1 MNPNWNRIMREH
13 LAALR
18 LPPEREIE
26 IVEEFALHM
35 DAAYE
40 DALADGLSETEAEAR
55 AVEGYDWRLLECELS
70 RAEQPAAA
78 RAFQPALELIER
90 KGEMRM
96 ESFIQDLRF
105 GARML
110 AKNPGFT
117 LIGAL
122 TLALGIGANTAIF
135 SVVNAVL
142 LQPLPF
148 AEPDRLM
155 WFGGWT
161 GADKGQGVTPADF
174 LDYREQC
181 QSFTQIAAS
190 VSDGIAMNLSGS
202 GEPERLKGGYVTAN
216 YLDMFGVKPAL
227 GRTFSA
233 EEGLEGIDMEGGDR
247 VVVLS
252 DALWRRRFGADPA
265 IINQTITL
273 DTRNVTVIGV
283 MPPQFQYPPGVE
295 IWLPF
300 RFPVSPQSAFRSREF
315 HFLRPVAR
323 LKPGVSRAQAQAE
336 VETIARRLQTLY
348 PRTNANQSL
357 FLWPLQERLVGN
369 IRLTLLTLISAVGC
383 VLLIACANVAN
394 LLLARASAR
403 GREIAVRSAL
413 GASRGRV
420 VRQLLTESLALALL
434 GASGGML
441 LAKWGVK
448 LLAPL
453 SAGHLPRADEV
464 RIDAPVF
471 GFTLAV
477 ALLTGLLFGLA
488 PALQSARLDLTEA
501 LKESGRGAGSGA
513 RRHRTLNLLVVGEV
527 ALAMVLLVG
536 AGLLI
541 NSFVRLQQVG
551 AGFDEKNLL
560 TARIDIPNPYAQPEK
575 KQQFFER
582 LQQRVAALPG
592 VEAVGLI
599 TELPLANQ
607 SANFKFKVE
616 GRPESAPGQPPDA
629 DIRAVNHDYFR
640 AMRIPLL
647 RGRYFTEADVRGN
660 AKVVVISDELA
671 RLYFAGEDPVGQRLL
686 RGPLGKEEALEIIG
700 VVGDVRHRGL
710 DVEFRQTIYAPSL
723 TLGFT
728 NLVIRTTNDPV
739 SLAAAVRREVAA
751 IDPNQPVANI
761 KTMERW
767 VSESVAQPRFRTLLL
782 GMFSA
787 AALLL
792 AMMGI
797 YGVMSYAVSQRA
809 HELGVRMALGAS
821 AGDVLKLVI
830 REGMRLAG
838 AGMAI
843 GLVASLALTRL
854 IKDLLFGVRA
864 TDPMTFAA
872 IALFLTGVALLACYL
887 PARRATKVD
896 PMTALRSE

>member
-1 MNPNWNRIMREH
+1 MMGNSTLTTRFRFWLWLVALIGVIVPRRLRADWRQEWEAELRYRET
-13 LAALR
+13 LLTEWDRLDWRNKLDLLR
-18 LPPEREIE
+18 RS
-26 IVEEFALHM
+26 VGAFW
-35 DAAYE
+35 
-40 DALADGLSETEAEAR
+40 DALLLQPK
-55 AVEGYDWRLLECELS
+55 RLED
-70 RAEQPAAA
+70 
-78 RAFQPALELIER
+78 
-90 KGEMRM
+90 EM
-96 ESFIQDLRF
+96 FQDLSF
-105 GARML
+105 GLRML
-110 AKNPGFT
+110 LKHKGFT
-117 LIGAL
+117 AIAIL
-122 TLALGIGANTAIF
+122 TLSLGVGANTAIF
-135 SVVNAVL
+135 SIVNAVL
-142 LQPLPF
+142 LRPLPF
-148 AEPDRLM
+148 AEPERLL
-155 WFGGWT
+155 WFGGWA
-161 GADKGQGVTPADF
+161 GNDNEQGVTPADF

-190 VSDGIAMNLSGS
+190 VSDGIAMNLSGG
-202 GEPERLKGGYVTAN
+202 GEPERLKGGMVTAN
-216 YLDMFGVKPAL
+216 YLDVFGLKPAL
-227 GRTFSA
+227 GRTFVA
-233 EEGLEGIDMEGGDR
+233 EEGLEGNER

-252 DALWRRRFGADPA
+252 YALWQRRFGADPA
-265 IINQTITL
+265 ILNQKITL
-273 DTRNVTVIGV
+273 DNRNVTVIGV

-300 RFPVSPQSAFRSREF
+300 SFPASMQSPFRSREL

-336 VETIARRLQTLY
+336 VEGIARRFQALY
-348 PRTNANQSL
+348 PKTNANQSL

-369 IRLTLLTLISAVGC
+369 IRLTLLTLLGAVGC

-420 VRQLLTESLALALL
+420 VRQLLTESLALAAL
-434 GASGGML
+434 GALGGML

-448 LLAPL
+448 ALVGL
-453 SAGHLPRADEV
+453 SADYLPRADEV
-464 RIDAPVF
+464 RINATVF

-501 LKESGRGAGSGA
+501 LKEGGKGAGSGA

-527 ALAMVLLVG
+527 ALAMMLLIG

-541 NSFVRLQQVG
+541 NSFIRLQQVSS
-551 AGFDEKNLL
+551 GFDEKNLL

-575 KQQFFER
+575 KQQFFEQ

-592 VEAVGLI
+592 VEAVGMV

-607 SANFKFKVE
+607 SANFNFKIE
-616 GRPESAPGQPPDA
+616 GRPEPAPGQDPDA
-629 DIRAVNHDYFR
+629 DIRNVNRDYFR

-647 RGRYFTEADVRGN
+647 KGRRFTEGDMRDN
-660 AKVVVISDELA
+660 AKVVLISGELA
-671 RLYFAGEDPVGQRLL
+671 RLYFAGEDPLGRRLL
-686 RGPLGKEEALEIIG
+686 MGWKESYEIIG

-710 DVEFRQTIYAPSL
+710 DSGLRQTLYFPSL
-723 TLGFT
+723 RLGYA

-782 GMFSA
+782 GLFSG

-792 AMMGI
+792 AMVGI
-797 YGVMSYAVSQRA
+797 YGVMSYAVSQRV
-809 HELGVRMALGAS
+809 HELGVRMALGAR
-821 AGDVLKLVI
+821 AGDVLRLIISQGMKLA
-830 REGMRLAG
+830 LAG
-838 AGMAI
+838 VAI
-843 GLVASLALTRL
+843 GLSAAFALTRL

-864 TDPMTFAA
+864 TDPMTFVT
-872 IALFLTGVALLACYL
+872 IALLLTSVAMLACYL

-896 PMTALRSE
+896 PMVALRHE